1 MFPGLWM
8 ILPEPKWRH
17 CHQLPNKLCIQLI
30 RTNAL
35 KHKTLHSSAIC
46 YYSVWLR
53 MFIPTDHKEW
63 NVLSHYTQRIGSI
76 HNPYAL
82 FYKLYHKAILDVFSY
97 YHIALYTMQFLF
109 FLHSVLLKIFPISYP
124 LQTCTHVYYSDG
136 SSIISQCK
144 SIFDL
149 RQCFN

>member
-17 CHQLPNKLCIQLI
+17 RYQLPYELCIQLI
-30 RTNAL
+30 R
-35 KHKTLHSSAIC
+35 TLHSSAIC
-46 YYSVWLR
+46 YYSLWLC
-53 MFIPTDHKEW
+53 MFIPTDHEEW

-76 HNPYAL
+76 HNPYSL
-82 FYKLYHKAILDVFSY
+82 LQVVHLYHEAIMDVFSY
-97 YHIALYTMQFLF
+97 YHIALYTMRFLF
-109 FLHSVLLKIFPISYP
+109 FLHCLAQNFPHQLSI
-124 LQTCTHVYYSDG
+124 TNMHVYTSDG

-149 RQCFN
+149 CQYFD